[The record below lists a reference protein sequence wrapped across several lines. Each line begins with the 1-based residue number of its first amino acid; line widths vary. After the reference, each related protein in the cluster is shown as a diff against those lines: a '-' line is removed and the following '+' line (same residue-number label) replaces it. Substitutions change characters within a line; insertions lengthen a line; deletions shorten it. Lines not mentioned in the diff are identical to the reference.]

1 MQTMRSFG
9 QIMLALTAALALVAC
24 GDKGATTGGAGAGGV
39 GMSGEDMF
47 LGKADAPV
55 EVIDY
60 SSVAC
65 PHCANFH
72 NTVFPTLKT
81 KYIDTGQVKWV
92 AREFLT
98 GDPRLAAAGYLL
110 ARCAGK
116 DKYFDVTDAIYRR
129 QMDIYQS
136 GDLRGGLLQIALS
149 VGLSEEKFMACVSD
163 EKALDALNERV
174 KKYGEKD
181 EITGTPTFL
190 INGKKI
196 SASPGGDGG
205 ELSLE
210 QFEKAIAEAKAAK
223 GK

>member
-1 MQTMRSFG
+1 MRSFG
-9 QIMLALTAALALVAC
+9 KLMLVITAALTLAAC
-24 GDKGATTGGAGAGGV
+24 GDKGASSGAAGG
-39 GMSGEDMF
+39 GLAAGEDMF
-47 LGKADAPV
+47 LGRADAPV

-72 NTVFPTLKT
+72 NNVFPTLKE
-81 KYIDTGQVKWV
+81 KYVDTGQVKWV

-149 VGLSEEKFMACVSD
+149 VGMSEDEFMKCVSD
-163 EKALDALNERV
+163 ETALEALNKRV
-174 KKYGEKD
+174 EGYAKQHS
-181 EITGTPTFL
+181 ITGTPTFL
-190 INGKKI
+190 VDGKKV
-196 SASPGGDGG
+196 SAPGADGG
-205 ELSLE
+205 ELTLE
-210 QFEKAIAEAKAAK
+210 QFETAIAEALAAK